1 MAIFHCYV
9 SSPEGTQN
17 AQKFLPGFEFGES
30 PRCAGPCATR
40 GHPGRVSLEDSVPTW
55 CGTESGGFGR
65 GPAGPV
71 MEVVKFF
78 YEFLTTWENIWRK
91 TCAVSSYNIL

>member
-65 GPAGPV
+65 GPAGAGHGGSEVFLRIPYNMGKH
-71 MEVVKFF
+71 MEK
-78 YEFLTTWENIWRK
+78 NMRCI
-91 TCAVSSYNIL
+91 IL